1 MTIPDYGPYRPYTGH
16 YSYYTALCESLQPYI
31 KPILD
36 LLAHENL
43 RFLDLPWTP
52 YYTQNGNN
60 AVATTIE
67 HPIEYNY
74 ASCAVALTI
83 LLILVFYTWEHY
95 LDTRQKRMTKQTE
108 FPNGLKEVV
117 EAIDNDRDSNTDVKE
132 EDTTVK
138 DDNGS
143 DEVTVKKEKEE
154 KLLSKLQSKF
164 SSSQLYS
171 HDKLSFS
178 MLHSTYSCI
187 ESIIMILLGALPF
200 MWDVSLSIVNSYYLD
215 PDTESKHEIKI
226 TCVFFTLT
234 SLLSLVMELPWDYY
248 STFHIEKRHGF
259 NKSTRGLFFT
269 DKIKGLLLSTIIGF
283 PVLSVIIT
291 LIKQGGPYFYLYIWA
306 FMFAFSIIM
315 MTLVPILIMP
325 LFNKYTPLEDGV
337 LKTKTVELA
346 KRLKYPLKSMF
357 VMDGSRRSSHSNAF
371 LYGFGGNK
379 RIVLFDTLIK
389 QVKVDEIV

>member
-1 MTIPDYGPYRPYTGH
+1 MG
-16 YSYYTALCESLQPYI
+16 
-31 KPILD
+31 
-36 LLAHENL
+36 
-43 RFLDLPWTP
+43 
-52 YYTQNGNN
+52 
-60 AVATTIE
+60 
-67 HPIEYNY
+67 
-74 ASCAVALTI
+74 
-83 LLILVFYTWEHY
+83 
-95 LDTRQKRMTKQTE
+95 
-108 FPNGLKEVV
+108 
-117 EAIDNDRDSNTDVKE
+117 
-132 EDTTVK
+132 
-138 DDNGS
+138 
-143 DEVTVKKEKEE
+143 
-154 KLLSKLQSKF
+154 
-164 SSSQLYS
+164 
-171 HDKLSFS
+171 
-178 MLHSTYSCI
+178 
-187 ESIIMILLGALPF
+187 
-200 MWDVSLSIVNSYYLD
+200 
-215 PDTESKHEIKI
+215 
-226 TCVFFTLT
+226 
-234 SLLSLVMELPWDYY
+234 ELPWDYY

-259 NKSTRGLFFT
+259 NKSTLGLFFT

-389 QVKVDEIV
+389 QVKVDEIVGILGHELGHWKLGHSVKNFIITQLYFGIMLYGYSLSNDRGLYSAFGFDDVERNVPTILSLVLYFQTLWCPVDKVVSFLTTLHTRKCEFEADEFSVGLGMGRELERGLVKISVENLGSMVTDKWYGVWHYSHPPLVDRLGAIRDGLKKAQ